1 MHFLLLD
8 LLPGSGFHSSPFYR
22 LFATS
27 ERMEGQRRKKQ
38 WINLTFEKP
47 DEQIWDP
54 LKNKRLDGHLVLRW
68 ASLLVINI
76 DAWDRVHESQLP
88 RSVYNKRIFLN
99 WEFKYNIAA
108 EISWVLNKLVSGL
121 WFPAS
126 PVHRHLDAP
135 ALWPTPL
142 VILHPPSRCASAQDL
157 KSFML
162 SQERPC
168 WPRSGAEGLVLNV
181 SGKQTFSWL
190 RL

>member
-27 ERMEGQRRKKQ
+27 ERMEDQRRKKQ

-76 DAWDRVHESQLP
+76 DTWDRVHESQLP

-142 VILHPPSRCASAQDL
+142 VILHPPADAPVPRTSKASCWVRRASVGQDL
-157 KSFML
+157 EQRAL
-162 SQERPC
+162 SST
-168 WPRSGAEGLVLNV
+168 WVGNKLSAG
-181 SGKQTFSWL
+181 
-190 RL
+190 